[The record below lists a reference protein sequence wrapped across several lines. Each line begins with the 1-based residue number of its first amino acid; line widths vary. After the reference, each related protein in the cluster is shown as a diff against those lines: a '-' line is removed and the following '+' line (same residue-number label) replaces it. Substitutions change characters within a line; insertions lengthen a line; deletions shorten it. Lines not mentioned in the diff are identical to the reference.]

1 MANVGFESVLSNW
14 TVGKAILAS
23 FGLLT
28 FYVVGSIFY
37 NLFLHP
43 LRKYPGPKLWA
54 ISRLPWNW
62 VNLHGRLAWR
72 LRELHQQYGPV
83 VRIAPDE
90 LSYTTSGAWKKIYGQ
105 RSPEFSKA
113 LDGRGLAP
121 PSINGI
127 KGIVTE
133 DQDRHARLRRAIA
146 PAFSERALR
155 DQEGYLQAHT
165 DNLMNQL
172 KKRCYEG
179 PQDVVK
185 WFSLTTFDVISDL
198 AFGQPAGC
206 LNNADQPWLQVI
218 GTRAKSIV
226 WFQLAIY
233 YGFFNFMNWMAP
245 KYTVQARQ
253 KHIELTSAKVQQRI
267 EQKNPGKDFMSY
279 ILENKTENLSNLEL
293 VIMAS
298 SFIVAGSGTGASCLS
313 ATTNFLLRNPDKM
326 QRLVDEVRS
335 AFASDDEIT
344 MQSTSALKYLTA
356 CIDESMRLYPPAPST
371 LPRFVPPG
379 GDEIDGRWVPA
390 GTAVGVHQFSTGH
403 MAWNFAR
410 ASEFIPERWLDLP
423 PGSEFANDDRAAI
436 QPFSYGPRN
445 CIGKNNVLTIVP
457 AVLLALLVV
466 NLVDRVVRR
475 LRIARKAKARGCL
488 PVPVEPTK
496 WPLGIDM
503 VLAGLRADREQRTPD
518 FIVARFNAMGPRYTW
533 RLRILGTENFIT
545 AEPKNVQ
552 AVLATQFGDFIMGAA
567 RRTNL
572 KRVLGRSIFAVDG
585 AAWHAA
591 REVVRPIFS
600 RENVSDLAL
609 LEQHFRLMLQC
620 MPIDEKSGWTA
631 PVNLAALFPSLTIDS
646 STELFLGKSTHSLL
660 SKLRGREE
668 ENNFHG
674 AFERVQQLLGIRMR
688 LRSFYWLYGNS
699 ELEQCITIL
708 HAFVDKAM
716 SEARAAKRDNKASSK
731 RYDFLNTL
739 VERCS
744 DVAEVRE
751 HVLGLLAAGRDTT
764 ASLMSWTFYCLIRN
778 RRVFDKLRGVVHETF
793 GPYREEQDS
802 ITFEKL
808 KGCSYLQHVMNET
821 LRLHSIVPFNSRCAV
836 RDTTLPTGGG
846 PDGTAPVFVP
856 AGTEVNFST
865 HVMHRRHDLWGPD
878 ADEFVP
884 ERWEKRRPG
893 WTYAPFNE
901 AGYVITRMLQ
911 RFEAIEGLDVDPSRD
926 YHNFTVVC
934 APGPRQEGVKARLK
948 VARE

>member
-1 MANVGFESVLSNW
+1 MADVGFESILSGW
-14 TVGKAILAS
+14 TVGKAILTT

-28 FYVVGSIFY
+28 LYIVGSIFY

-105 RSPEFSKA
+105 RNPEFSKA

-165 DNLMNQL
+165 KNLMSQL
-172 KKRCYEG
+172 RKRCHEG
-179 PQDVVK
+179 PLDMVK
-185 WFSLTTFDVISDL
+185 WYSLTTFDVISDL

-253 KHIELTSAKVQQRI
+253 KHIELTSAKVQQRL
-267 EQKNPGKDFMSY
+267 EKKNPGKDFMSY
-279 ILENKTENLSNLEL
+279 IVENKTEQLSNLEL

-298 SFIVAGSGTGASCLS
+298 SFIVAGSGTGASALT
-313 ATTNFLLRNPDKM
+313 ATTNFLLRNRDKL
-326 QRLVDEVRS
+326 QRLVDEVRG
-335 AFASDDEIT
+335 AFASDDDIT

-403 MAWNFAR
+403 MTWNFAR
-410 ASEFIPERWLDLP
+410 ASEFIPERWLELP

-436 QPFSYGPRN
+436 QPFSFGSRN
-445 CIGKNNVLTIVP
+445 CIGKSRLTPATTTNMLLSSNITTIVP
-457 AVLLALLVV
+457 AALLLFVVV
-466 NLVDRVVRR
+466 NLVDRFVRR
-475 LRIARKAKARGCL
+475 LRISRKAAALGCL
-488 PVPVEPTK
+488 PVPVEPTR

-518 FIVARFNAMGPRYTW
+518 FVVERFNAMGPRYTW

-620 MPIDEKSGWTA
+620 MPIGDDGWTA

-668 ENNFHG
+668 ENNFHE

-688 LRSFYWLYGNS
+688 LRSFYWLYGEG
-699 ELEQCITIL
+699 ELSRCIGIL

-716 SEARAAKRDNKASSK
+716 SEAQAAQRDNKAHGSHK
-731 RYDFLNTL
+731 KYDFLNTL
-739 VERCS
+739 ISRCS
-744 DVAEVRE
+744 DAAEVRE

-764 ASLMSWTFYCLIRN
+764 ASLMSWTFYCLIRSP
-778 RRVFDKLRGVVHETF
+778 RVFAKLRGVVLETF
-793 GPYREEQDS
+793 GPYREEQQGS

-808 KGCSYLQHVMNET
+808 KGCAYLQHVMNET

-893 WTYAPFNE
+893 WTYAPFN
-901 AGYVITRMLQ
+901 V
-911 RFEAIEGLDVDPSRD
+911 
-926 YHNFTVVC
+926 
-934 APGPRQEGVKARLK
+934 
-948 VARE
+948 